1 MKIAFAPV
9 STVEVKHVSL
19 LSEFENKLK
28 NFFQSKNYGED
39 LKEIYIGV
47 IVVSPKLERFF
58 KSQKPTYT
66 FKPTNYIRNTI
77 SYSFN
82 KALNYRITLNFES
95 FNNASEAEAREMLK
109 RELLGSVNLFDG
121 FKNRI
126 KDFNVNLFRQD
137 LGIFFEEATV

>member
-19 LSEFENKLK
+19 LNDFEHKLN

-47 IVVSPKLERFF
+47 IIVSPKLKRFF
-58 KSQKPTYT
+58 KEQKPTYT

-77 SYSFN
+77 SCSFN
-82 KALNYRITLNFES
+82 KAFNYRINLNFER
-95 FNNASEAEAREMLK
+95 FNNAGEAEAREMLK
-109 RELLGSVNLFDG
+109 SELLSSVSLFDR
-121 FKNRI
+121 FKNKI

-137 LGIFFEEATV
+137 LGHFLEEASA

>member
-19 LSEFENKLK
+19 LSEFDNKLK
-28 NFFQSKNYGED
+28 NFFQAKNYGED

-47 IVVSPKLERFF
+47 IVVSPRLERFF
-58 KSQKPTYT
+58 KAQKPTYT

-77 SYSFN
+77 SCSLN
-82 KALNYRITLNFES
+82 KALNYRINLNFER

-109 RELLGSVNLFDG
+109 KELLGSISLFDR
-121 FKNRI
+121 FKNKI
-126 KDFNVNLFRQD
+126 KDFNVSLFRQD
-137 LGIFFEEATV
+137 LGLFFEEASA